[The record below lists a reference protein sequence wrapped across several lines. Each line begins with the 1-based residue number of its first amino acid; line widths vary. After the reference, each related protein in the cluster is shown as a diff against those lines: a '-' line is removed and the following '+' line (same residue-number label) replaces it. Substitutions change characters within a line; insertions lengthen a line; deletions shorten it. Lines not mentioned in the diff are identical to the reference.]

1 VTVNQRITK
10 IYENLQITQYRFA
23 KDTGVS
29 TATLNNLIVNPEGSP
44 SFSTIQKILS
54 SYKNLNARWL
64 LMGEGDMWINENLD
78 IAKTDIVENKA
89 FEAREDITEYKRN
102 EKKLL
107 DTDEVMKKQIELLL
121 VEMKRMNIKMELMEK
136 ELERIKKNK

>member
-1 VTVNQRITK
+1 MTVNQRITK
-10 IYENLQITQYRFA
+10 IYQALNISPSEFSRLVNVPHSRLNNQILGKNGVGLDTVQSIIKNIENLNPTWLLIGEGNMWLTEN
-23 KDTGVS
+23 
-29 TATLNNLIVNPEGSP
+29 LN
-44 SFSTIQKILS
+44 IQKS
-54 SYKNLNARWL
+54 DN
-64 LMGEGDMWINENLD
+64 
-78 IAKTDIVENKA
+78 VENKA
-89 FEAREDITEYKRN
+89 LEAREDITEYKRS